1 MSGGACG
8 PRGDEGHRA
17 ELWPRIQAQSQWV
30 CDQNVSRRRWERV
43 GSLASGQV
51 GPCLSFGHKGAGST
65 PNLGEKASA
74 LVLRSKALT
83 PAG

>member
-1 MSGGACG
+1 MGEHVGPEEMKGTGLSCG
-8 PRGDEGHRA
+8 
-17 ELWPRIQAQSQWV
+17 PRIQAQSQWV